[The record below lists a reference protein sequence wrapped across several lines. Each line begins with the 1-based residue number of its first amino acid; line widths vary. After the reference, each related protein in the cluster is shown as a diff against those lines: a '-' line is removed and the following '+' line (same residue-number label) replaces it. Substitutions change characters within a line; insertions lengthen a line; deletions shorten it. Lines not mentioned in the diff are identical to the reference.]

1 MKYLNVSRFGVI
13 FSFSRELPMGF
24 KVSQSVSDR
33 LVDPL
38 GPTNYLDACYEGGGK
53 SPWEGNRMGPKN
65 VV

>member
-13 FSFSRELPMGF
+13 FSFSRELPMGL

-38 GPTNYLDACYEGGGK
+38 GTTNYLDACYEGGGK